1 MRRLVGVPD
10 ANVSDPHTKAVGE
23 INLFRGPRGTCMLIG
38 MLRTLRMHAP
48 KHEDANEIAKPENGI
63 TRCT

>member
-1 MRRLVGVPD
+1 MRRLVGIPE
-10 ANVSDPHTKAVGE
+10 ANVSGTHTKAVDE
-23 INLFRGPRGTCMLIG
+23 INLFRGPRGACMLIG

-48 KHEDANEIAKPENGI
+48 KHEDTNEIAKPENDI